1 MVRLQKKEKKHL
13 KTIIVMTI
21 SKKLEKAINEQ
32 ITAEMWSANLY
43 MAMSFFCEKEG
54 FSGFGNWLK
63 KQSNE
68 EISHAYMMADF
79 LIKRGGTAKMGKIDE
94 VPGTWKKPIDM
105 FKKVYEH
112 ECTVSEMIN
121 TLLDLSIEENDKA
134 AQDFFW
140 QFVREQVEEE
150 ATASD
155 IVSKIEKFG
164 DSALFML
171 DSKLGERQ

>member
-1 MVRLQKKEKKHL
+1 
-13 KTIIVMTI
+13 MTI

-105 FKKVYEH
+105 FKNVYEH
-112 ECTVSEMIN
+112 ECKVSEMIN
-121 TLLDLSIEENDKA
+121 KLLDLSIEENDKA